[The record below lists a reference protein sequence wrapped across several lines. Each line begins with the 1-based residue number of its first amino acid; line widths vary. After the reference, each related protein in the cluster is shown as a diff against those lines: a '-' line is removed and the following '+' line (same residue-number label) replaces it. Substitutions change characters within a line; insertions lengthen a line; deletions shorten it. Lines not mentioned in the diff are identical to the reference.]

1 MKRKAKQKSSG
12 KKINFSKNTLRKL
25 DRIHKECDKLFEED
39 KILLREFRK
48 EINAQRRK
56 AS

>member
-1 MKRKAKQKSSG
+1 MKKTVL
-12 KKINFSKNTLRKL
+12 KKREFSKATLKKL
-25 DRIHKECDKLFEED
+25 DRIHKECEKLFKED
-39 KILLREFRK
+39 QVLIRMLRK